1 MVGATGETDREGHDE
16 LDQLITR
23 FQPRASK
30 LRPAR
35 AQLELVQRTALV
47 GALLRSQAS
56 LVVVSAPAGYGKS
69 TLLAQWADAAPVPA
83 SWLQLDATDND
94 PVVFLS
100 YLTAALSRVAPVDA
114 TVADLLQVR
123 SPPIDELILP
133 RLGDALEAAQP
144 FLLVLDDTHLL
155 QTEACWRYLALLFEQ
170 LPPGACLALGT
181 RSEPPLPLARLR
193 AEGRLA
199 DVRLGDLRLTRA
211 EAGELLRLRGAEAD
225 DEALNGLL
233 ELTEGWATGLYLALL
248 AGKGR
253 PARDWLPHLRGDIN
267 VIAGYLTAEVLERQ
281 PAELQEFLLRTSIL
295 DQLCPGLCRAVTG
308 NDDAHEHLARLAR
321 ENLFVTALDDRDEWY
336 RYHHLFAELLRAQLE
351 RREPD
356 EAPRLHARAATWYD
370 QHGDAGRA
378 VRHWIAAGDVAVA
391 AWPAFVAV
399 QEYVDHGQVESARR
413 LLDAFTDAELSR
425 HLALTMA
432 AGWLYGTV
440 IGDPSKGERWR
451 HAACSVA
458 VGDECMPDDL
468 GSWRAWQLGLRAFLA
483 PDGVTGMLEDAE
495 SGAACEQPSFAHA
508 VESQRVLGVATYL
521 NGVPRRA
528 SQAFHELLRDSADP
542 VTRSYGL
549 AFLSLIAADEGRWD
563 DARDLDR
570 QALELTPGMA
580 LDLSPGMYMA
590 MPMLLAHARVL
601 AASLDPDWRQQ
612 VGSCED
618 YLANMVPQI
627 PWRIILICVVLGE
640 INLEHG
646 GLDEA
651 DRWATRAEAQLRTSR
666 DAGMLRG
673 RVARLRQAVEEL
685 RMADPLTSAERRV
698 LDLLPTQLSAPQIA
712 ARLFVSGNTVKTH
725 MSHLYTKLEVTTRTG
740 AVERARELGLLR
752 PPDQS

>member
-1 MVGATGETDREGHDE
+1 MSWSSSSCPSRSVSPVAPTIATPCPVPGRVHPSTASNARPERERTATALGRAFDAVLGCTRPGTGQGVAMVGATGETDREGHDE

-144 FLLVLDDTHLL
+144 FLLVLDDAHLV
-155 QTEACWRYLALLFEQ
+155 QSEACWHHLALLFEQ

-253 PARDWLPHLRGDIN
+253 PA
-267 VIAGYLTAEVLERQ
+267 
-281 PAELQEFLLRTSIL
+281 SK
-295 DQLCPGLCRAVTG
+295 
-308 NDDAHEHLARLAR
+308 AR
-321 ENLFVTALDDRDEWY
+321 
-336 RYHHLFAELLRAQLE
+336 
-351 RREPD
+351 
-356 EAPRLHARAATWYD
+356 
-370 QHGDAGRA
+370 
-378 VRHWIAAGDVAVA
+378 
-391 AWPAFVAV
+391 
-399 QEYVDHGQVESARR
+399 
-413 LLDAFTDAELSR
+413 
-425 HLALTMA
+425 
-432 AGWLYGTV
+432 
-440 IGDPSKGERWR
+440 
-451 HAACSVA
+451 
-458 VGDECMPDDL
+458 
-468 GSWRAWQLGLRAFLA
+468 
-483 PDGVTGMLEDAE
+483 
-495 SGAACEQPSFAHA
+495 
-508 VESQRVLGVATYL
+508 
-521 NGVPRRA
+521 
-528 SQAFHELLRDSADP
+528 
-542 VTRSYGL
+542 
-549 AFLSLIAADEGRWD
+549 
-563 DARDLDR
+563 
-570 QALELTPGMA
+570 
-580 LDLSPGMYMA
+580 
-590 MPMLLAHARVL
+590 
-601 AASLDPDWRQQ
+601 
-612 VGSCED
+612 
-618 YLANMVPQI
+618 
-627 PWRIILICVVLGE
+627 
-640 INLEHG
+640 
-646 GLDEA
+646 
-651 DRWATRAEAQLRTSR
+651 
-666 DAGMLRG
+666 
-673 RVARLRQAVEEL
+673 
-685 RMADPLTSAERRV
+685 
-698 LDLLPTQLSAPQIA
+698 
-712 ARLFVSGNTVKTH
+712 
-725 MSHLYTKLEVTTRTG
+725 
-740 AVERARELGLLR
+740 
-752 PPDQS
+752 